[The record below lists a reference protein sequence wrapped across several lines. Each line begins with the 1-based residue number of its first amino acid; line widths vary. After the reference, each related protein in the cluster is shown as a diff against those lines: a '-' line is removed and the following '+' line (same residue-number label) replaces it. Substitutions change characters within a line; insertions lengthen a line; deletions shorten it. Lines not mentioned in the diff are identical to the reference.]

1 MHSGAADQVSA
12 TQALELIEGD
22 AILLDIREQYEWDA
36 GHAPQ
41 ARLLPMSELAGRAAE
56 LPKDVPII
64 CVCHV
69 GGRSAA
75 VAAALNRA
83 GWQALDLTGGMRSW
97 QAAGLPVVDHAGA
110 PGHVD

>member
-1 MHSGAADQVSA
+1 VHSDATEQVSA
-12 TQALELIEGD
+12 SQAVELLEGD

-41 ARLLPMSELAGRAAE
+41 ARLLPMSELAGRAGE
-56 LPKDVPII
+56 LPTDVPII

-69 GGRSAA
+69 GGRSAM
-75 VAAALNRA
+75 VAAALNRG

-97 QAAGLPVVDHAGA
+97 QAAGLPVVDQAGA